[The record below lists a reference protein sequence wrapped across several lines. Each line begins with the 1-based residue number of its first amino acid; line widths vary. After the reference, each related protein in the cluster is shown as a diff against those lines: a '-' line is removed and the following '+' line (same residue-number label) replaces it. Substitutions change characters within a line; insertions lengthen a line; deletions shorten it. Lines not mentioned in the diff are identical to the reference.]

1 MGGKVIVVTGS
12 TKGIGKGLA
21 REFLKRGHSV
31 VVSGRKQADVDAA
44 VTELSAQATA
54 GARTLGISCD
64 VTNYAQ
70 TQAMWDRAVASFG
83 KVDIWIN
90 NAGTSN
96 SRFAIGA
103 LEQDDVEAVPR
114 TNIAGTM
121 NGSHVALKG
130 MMAQGD
136 GDIYNF
142 EGFGSNGSKQKGMSL
157 YGASKNAVTYFTKAM
172 IAETKNGPVRVG
184 YLSPGIVI
192 TDLSVRDKTKV
203 SPREWAFTVMIYN
216 ILADRV
222 ETVTPWLAEKVL
234 ANDKHG
240 AKIAWLTP
248 RMSLWRFLKSRFVK
262 PGDRFPELKL
272 DAA

>member
-1 MGGKVIVVTGS
+1 M
-12 TKGIGKGLA
+12 
-21 REFLKRGHSV
+21 
-31 VVSGRKQADVDAA
+31 
-44 VTELSAQATA
+44 
-54 GARTLGISCD
+54 
-64 VTNYAQ
+64 
-70 TQAMWDRAVASFG
+70 
-83 KVDIWIN
+83 
-90 NAGTSN
+90 
-96 SRFAIGA
+96 
-103 LEQDDVEAVPR
+103 EAVPR

-130 MMAQGD
+130 MTAQGN
-136 GDIYNF
+136 GDVYNF

-172 IAETKNGPVRVG
+172 IAETKKGPVRVG

-203 SPREWAFTVMIYN
+203 STREWAFTVMIYN

-248 RMSLWRFLKSRFVK
+248 SKSLWRFLKSRFVK

-272 DAA
+272 EAA